1 MMKVERFLVGMIETN
16 CYLAI
21 NSNTKE
27 AIVIDPGDRADVLME
42 YMEKNDCKPVA
53 VLLTH
58 GHFDHCMA
66 AEELAEHYK
75 IPVYVHEEDRE
86 TMEKPS
92 WNGSNMIGRQ
102 LAFHADNFFHGEKE
116 RVSLA
121 GFDIDVF
128 HTPGHTPG
136 GVCFYVAEESIL
148 FSGDTLF
155 CESIGR
161 TDFPKG
167 SMSQIVRSIKGQ
179 LLQLPD
185 DTKVLPGHGESTT
198 IGNERVRNPFL

>member
-1 MMKVERFLVGMIETN
+1 MMTVERFLVGMIGTN
-16 CYLAI
+16 CYLAM
-21 NSNTKE
+21 NSDTKE
-27 AIVIDPGDRADVLME
+27 AIVIDPGDNADVLIE
-42 YMEKNDCKPVA
+42 YVEKNNCRPVA

-66 AEELAEHYK
+66 AKELSEYYK
-75 IPVYVHEEDRE
+75 IPVYVHEEDKE

-92 WNGSNMIGRQ
+92 WNGSDMIGRQ
-102 LAFHADNFFHGEKE
+102 LIFHADNFFHGEKDQI
-116 RVSLA
+116 SLA

-136 GVCFYVAEESIL
+136 GVCFYVAEEGIL

-167 SMSQIVRSIKGQ
+167 SMAQIVRSIKGQ

-185 DTKVLPGHGESTT
+185 DTKVLPGHGEYTT
-198 IGNERVRNPFL
+198 IGDERVRNPFL